1 MNRTIKTVG
10 VALILVTGIA
20 GSAPAGPAED
30 GAAAYKRGDYVTAM
44 RFLRPL
50 AHQGNAD
57 AQFLLGAIYGR
68 GEGVEQDYTTA
79 VTWYRKAADQGHPGA
94 QWALGTMYQDG
105 LGDVPRAFEAAASW
119 YRKAADQG
127 LALAQYD
134 LGTMYAK
141 GQGVPQDYVSAL
153 MWYSLAA
160 AKGLTDAAKERD
172 MVAAQM
178 TPAQIAEAQRLAREW
193 KPRQK

>member
-1 MNRTIKTVG
+1 MNGAIKTVI
-10 VALILVTGIA
+10 VALILAAGIA
-20 GSAPAGPAED
+20 ESAPAEPAED
-30 GAAAYKRGDYVTAM
+30 GVAAYKRGDYVTAM

-57 AQFLLGAIYGR
+57 AQFLLGEIYGR
-68 GEGVEQDYTTA
+68 GRGVEQDYTTA
-79 VTWYRKAADQGHPGA
+79 VTWYRKAADQRHPGA
-94 QWALGTMYQDG
+94 QWSLGTMYQDG

-127 LALAQYD
+127 HVLAQSD
-134 LGTMYAK
+134 LGTVYAK

-172 MVAAQM
+172 VVAAQM
-178 TPAQIAEAQRLAREW
+178 TPAQIAEAQRMAREW
-193 KPRQK
+193 KPHK

>member
-1 MNRTIKTVG
+1 MNHISKTVI
-10 VALILVTGIA
+10 VALIVTAGITA
-20 GSAPAGPAED
+20 SAPAGPAED
-30 GAAAYKRGDYVTAM
+30 GAAAYKLGDYLTAM

-57 AQFLLGAIYGR
+57 AQFLLGEIYGR
-68 GEGVEQDYTTA
+68 GRGVEQDYTTA

-94 QWALGTMYQDG
+94 QWSLGTMYQDG
-105 LGDVPRAFEAAASW
+105 LGDVPRAFAAAASW

-127 LALAQYD
+127 HPFAQYD

-141 GQGVPQDYVSAL
+141 GQGVPQDYVSAH

-172 MVAAQM
+172 MVASQM
-178 TPAQIAEAQRLAREW
+178 TAAQIAEAQRLASEW
-193 KPRQK
+193 KPHK

>member
-1 MNRTIKTVG
+1 
-10 VALILVTGIA
+10 
-20 GSAPAGPAED
+20 
-30 GAAAYKRGDYVTAM
+30 M

-57 AQFLLGAIYGR
+57 AQFLLGEIYGR
-68 GEGVEQDYTTA
+68 GRGVEQDYTTA

-94 QWALGTMYQDG
+94 QWSLGTMYQDG
-105 LGDVPRAFEAAASW
+105 LGDVPRAFAAAASW

-127 LALAQYD
+127 HVLAQYD

-141 GQGVPQDYVSAL
+141 GQGVPQDYVSAH

-172 MVAAQM
+172 MVASQM
-178 TPAQIAEAQRLAREW
+178 TAAQIAEAQRLASEW
-193 KPRQK
+193 KPQK

>member
-1 MNRTIKTVG
+1 MNRTIKTVV
-10 VALILVTGIA
+10 VALILAACITGLA
-20 GSAPAGPAED
+20 VAGPAED
-30 GAAAYKRGDYVTAM
+30 GMAAFQRGDYAAAM
-44 RFLRPL
+44 RLWRPL

-57 AQFLLGAIYGR
+57 AQFLLGAMYGR
-68 GEGVEQDYTTA
+68 GEGVERDYTTA

-94 QWALGTMYQDG
+94 QWSLGTMYQDG
-105 LGDVPRAFEAAASW
+105 REVPRAYAAAASW

-127 LALAQYD
+127 YVLAQYD

-141 GQGVPQDYVSAL
+141 GLGVPQDYVSAY

-160 AKGLTDAAKERD
+160 GKGLTDAARERD

-178 TPAQIAEAQRLAREW
+178 IPAQIAEAQGLASEW

>member
-1 MNRTIKTVG
+1 MHRTIKTVV
-10 VALILVTGIA
+10 VALILAAGIT

-30 GAAAYKRGDYVTAM
+30 GVAAYKGGDYVTAM

-57 AQFLLGAIYGR
+57 AQFLLGQIYGR
-68 GEGVEQDYTTA
+68 GGGVEQDYTTA
-79 VTWYRKAADQGHPGA
+79 VTWYRKAAEQGHPGA
-94 QWALGTMYQDG
+94 QWSLGTMYQDG
-105 LGDVPRAFEAAASW
+105 LGDVPRAFAVAASW

-127 LALAQYD
+127 HPLAQYD

-141 GQGVPQDYVSAL
+141 GQGVPQDYVSAH
-153 MWYSLAA
+153 MWYILAA

-193 KPRQK
+193 KPSK

>member
-1 MNRTIKTVG
+1 MNRISKTVV
-10 VALILVTGIA
+10 VALILAAGIT

-30 GAAAYKRGDYVTAM
+30 GVAAYKLGDYLSAM

-57 AQFLLGAIYGR
+57 AQFLLGEIYGR
-68 GEGVEQDYTTA
+68 GRGVEQDYTSA

-94 QWALGTMYQDG
+94 QWSLGTMYQDG

-127 LALAQYD
+127 HVLAQYD
-134 LGTMYAK
+134 LGTIYAK
-141 GQGVPQDYVSAL
+141 GQGVPQDYVSAH

-172 MVAAQM
+172 MVASQM
-178 TPAQIAEAQRLAREW
+178 TAAQIAEAQRLASEW
-193 KPRQK
+193 KPQK

>member
-1 MNRTIKTVG
+1 MNRTIKTVV
-10 VALILVTGIA
+10 VAIILAAGIA
-20 GSAPAGPAED
+20 GSATAGPAED

-68 GEGVEQDYTTA
+68 GEGVEQDYSTA

-94 QWALGTMYQDG
+94 QWSLGTMYQDG
-105 LGDVPRAFEAAASW
+105 RDVPRAFAAAANW

-127 LALAQYD
+127 HVLAQYD

-141 GQGVPQDYVSAL
+141 GEGVPQDYVSAH
-153 MWYSLAA
+153 MWYILAA
-160 AKGLTDAAKERD
+160 AQGLTDAAKERD
-172 MVAAQM
+172 MVGAQM
-178 TPAQIAEAQRLAREW
+178 TPAQIEEAQRLASEW

>member
-1 MNRTIKTVG
+1 MNRTIKTLV
-10 VALILVTGIA
+10 VALILAAGIT
-20 GSAPAGPAED
+20 GSAPAGPPED
-30 GAAAYKRGDYVTAM
+30 GAAAYKDGDYVTAM

-50 AHQGNAD
+50 THQGNAG
-57 AQFLLGAIYGR
+57 AQFLLGEIYGR
-68 GEGVEQDYTTA
+68 GRGVEQDYTTA

-94 QWALGTMYQDG
+94 QWSLGTMYQDG
-105 LGDVPRAFEAAASW
+105 VGDVPRAFEAAASW

-127 LALAQYD
+127 HVLAQSD
-134 LGTMYAK
+134 LGTVYAK

-172 MVAAQM
+172 VVAAQM

-193 KPRQK
+193 KPHK

>member
-1 MNRTIKTVG
+1 MNRISKTVV
-10 VALILVTGIA
+10 VALILAAGIT

-30 GAAAYKRGDYVTAM
+30 GVAAYKLGDYLSAM

-57 AQFLLGAIYGR
+57 AQFLLGEIYGR
-68 GEGVEQDYTTA
+68 GRGVEQDYTTA

-94 QWALGTMYQDG
+94 QWSLGTMYQDG
-105 LGDVPRAFEAAASW
+105 LGDVPRAFAAAASW

-127 LALAQYD
+127 HPFAQYD

-141 GQGVPQDYVSAL
+141 GQGVPQDYVSAH

-172 MVAAQM
+172 MVASQM
-178 TPAQIAEAQRLAREW
+178 TAAQIAEAQRLASEW
-193 KPRQK
+193 KPHK

>member
-1 MNRTIKTVG
+1 MNRTIKAVG
-10 VALILVTGIA
+10 VALILAAGIT
-20 GSAPAGPAED
+20 GSALAGPAED
-30 GAAAYKRGDYVTAM
+30 GATAYKRGDYVTAM

-50 AHQGNAD
+50 AHQGNTD
-57 AQFLLGAIYGR
+57 AQFLLGEIYGR
-68 GEGVEQDYTTA
+68 GRGVEQDYTSA

-94 QWALGTMYQDG
+94 QWSLGTMYQDG

-127 LALAQYD
+127 HVLAQYD
-134 LGTMYAK
+134 LGTIYAK
-141 GQGVPQDYVSAL
+141 GQGVPQDYVSAH

-172 MVAAQM
+172 MVASQM
-178 TPAQIAEAQRLAREW
+178 TAAQIAEAQRLASEW
-193 KPRQK
+193 KPQK

>member
-1 MNRTIKTVG
+1 MSGSCVPLLTRATPTLNSFSGKYTTE
-10 VALILVTGIA
+10 A
-20 GSAPAGPAED
+20 G
-30 GAAAYKRGDYVTAM
+30 
-44 RFLRPL
+44 
-50 AHQGNAD
+50 
-57 AQFLLGAIYGR
+57 
-68 GEGVEQDYTTA
+68 GVEQDYTTA

-94 QWALGTMYQDG
+94 QWSLGTMYQDG

-127 LALAQYD
+127 HALAQSD
-134 LGTMYAK
+134 LGTVYAK

-193 KPRQK
+193 KPHK